1 MSGGKGTP
9 ERTPGSDVSPGSQ
22 PTPKKFDYFS
32 LERRK
37 TARASSAKT
46 SPSGVAATEA
56 QVTTCNDA
64 KDKSKLKE
72 TENTGDASATTPG
85 ETGSS
90 SGSSEPRSEPPSRKD
105 SISSVTFRAP
115 RNPSLPQGLK
125 KPHGGSRIREASPPH
140 RRRSSLG
147 IVILGSESRYLL
159 LLLTHLHLTDVPP
172 SQFPHPDHQLLP
184 IVSL

>member
-1 MSGGKGTP
+1 MSGGNGTP
-9 ERTPGSDVSPGSQ
+9 VKTPGSDVSPGSQ

-37 TARASSAKT
+37 TARTSSAKG
-46 SPSGVAATEA
+46 SPGGVAATEA
-56 QVTTCNDA
+56 RVTNDA

-90 SGSSEPRSEPPSRKD
+90 SGSSEPPSRKD

-125 KPHGGSRIREASPPH
+125 KPHGGSRIRDASPPH
-140 RRRSSLG
+140 RSRMRWLAGYTESSCRENTTAVDG
-147 IVILGSESRYLL
+147 TGGGGSNYANVTRA
-159 LLLTHLHLTDVPP
+159 
-172 SQFPHPDHQLLP
+172 
-184 IVSL
+184 